1 MWENTM
7 KTIDLFVSLYSAL
20 DKLNNIFLKADKDA
34 ALLFHRTTK
43 SVAFTS
49 GDLCLEKWEDI
60 PPLKWCIV
68 SLFKMWFS
76 LNKNF

>member
-1 MWENTM
+1 M
-7 KTIDLFVSLYSAL
+7 KNIDLFVSLYSAL

-49 GDLCLEKWEDI
+49 GDLCLEK
-60 PPLKWCIV
+60 
-68 SLFKMWFS
+68 
-76 LNKNF
+76 